1 MNEKIARM
9 ANYMAA
15 FLLLLFGILYL
26 FKGSF
31 MPYHGEA
38 LACNWEEIA
47 SGNQILILALMRTV
61 AGGYLAVALTIV
73 ILQKKFTTN
82 KTKWIPLLLFGAGVI
97 VSITSVYATLLVR
110 FYTPGNPPTALALG
124 GVFLLALGLVFNL
137 RSLS

>member
-1 MNEKIARM
+1 MNEKIARL

-26 FKGSF
+26 FKSSF

-73 ILQKKFTTN
+73 ILQKNLQQIKQNGF
-82 KTKWIPLLLFGAGVI
+82 PYF
-97 VSITSVYATLLVR
+97 YLVQE
-110 FYTPGNPPTALALG
+110 
-124 GVFLLALGLVFNL
+124 
-137 RSLS
+137 